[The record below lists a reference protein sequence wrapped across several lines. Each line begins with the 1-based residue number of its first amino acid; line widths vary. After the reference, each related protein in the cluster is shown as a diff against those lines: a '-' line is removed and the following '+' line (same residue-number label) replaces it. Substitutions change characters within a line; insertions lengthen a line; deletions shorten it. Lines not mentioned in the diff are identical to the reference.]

1 MLVPLLKKGDTIGIV
16 SPSNIMTDYKKEL
29 LDNTTQVIE
38 KMGLKIRLG
47 EHARSIDK
55 YGVSAGEPKERA
67 SDINQMFLDPSIK
80 AIWCAQGGDTANQ
93 VLELL
98 DYETITNNP
107 KIFIGLSDNTT
118 LLNGIY
124 KKTGLVTF
132 HGPDAK
138 AGKTSEY
145 FDSEYSHEEFKR
157 RFIKGS
163 KNIGERDTKIIR
175 PGKAKG
181 ILLGGNLRCLL
192 KLAGT
197 GYMPDFTGAIL
208 LLEDYSSNIKSTLF
222 LLTQMRQMGIF
233 DKISGVVT
241 GQIYGMDTEKQ
252 YDGKG
257 NRIYFEEILLD
268 ITSDYNFPILK
279 VDAFGH
285 KCPSTFLPI
294 GAMAEMDSGFR
305 LTGSFHKA

>member
-1 MLVPLLKKGDTIGIV
+1 MLTLLNEGDTIGIV
-16 SPSNIMTDYKKEL
+16 SPSNIMTDYKKGL
-29 LDNTTQVIE
+29 LDNTIQIIE
-38 KMGLKIRLG
+38 KMGLKVKLG

-98 DYETITNNP
+98 DYEAIRNNP

-118 LLNGIY
+118 LLNGIH

-138 AGKTSEY
+138 AGKTDEY
-145 FDSEYSHEEFKR
+145 FDSEYSHEEFRR
-157 RFIKGS
+157 RFMEGS
-163 KNIGERDTKIIR
+163 KSIGERDSKVIR

-181 ILLGGNLRCLL
+181 IILGGNLRCLL

-197 GYMPDFTGAIL
+197 DYMPDFTGAVL
-208 LLEDYSSNIKSTLF
+208 LLEAYSSDIKSTLF

-233 DKISGVVT
+233 DKIAGIVT
-241 GQIYGMDTEKQ
+241 GHIYGMDTEKQ
-252 YDGKG
+252 YDREG
-257 NRIYFEEILLD
+257 NRIRFEDILLD
-268 ITSDYNFPILK
+268 ITSDYSLPILK
-279 VDAFGH
+279 LDAFGH

-294 GAMAEMDSGFR
+294 GAMAELDSGFR